1 MARLLPL
8 VRSQRVVPPRP
19 PRGDHHLPRHATHRG
34 VHLLRRSRAL
44 GFDVSLNDVC
54 VFLPAGFSILACLFT
69 AGIAYE
75 GASKGHKW
83 TAFAVTAGVMSVLPA
98 HLITIHRAG
107 HRQWVHRRHRHRRH
121 LLLVGSILPTE
132 RSWPIAFVAA
142 LSYFYM
148 VAAWGG
154 YTFVLNMIGVHA
166 GILAVSGRQKLH
178 WGLYKAYSI
187 FYLLGTALAVRV
199 PVVNW
204 MPLQSMEQMG
214 PLFVLGLMQPRFCAR
229 TRANAR

>member
-19 PRGDHHLPRHATHRG
+19 PRGYHHLPRHATHRG
-34 VHLLRRSRAL
+34 VHLLRRSRF

-98 HLITIHRAG
+98 HLMRSIAG
-107 HRQWVHRRHRHRRH
+107 GYDNECIAVTAIVATFYWWVRSLR
-121 LLLVGSILPTE
+121 TE

-166 GILAVSGRQKLH
+166 GILAVSGRFTR
-178 WGLYKAYSI
+178 GLYKAYSI

-199 PVVNW
+199 PVVGW
-204 MPLQSMEQMG
+204 MP
-214 PLFVLGLMQPRFCAR
+214 C
-229 TRANAR
+229 RAWSRWGHCSCSV